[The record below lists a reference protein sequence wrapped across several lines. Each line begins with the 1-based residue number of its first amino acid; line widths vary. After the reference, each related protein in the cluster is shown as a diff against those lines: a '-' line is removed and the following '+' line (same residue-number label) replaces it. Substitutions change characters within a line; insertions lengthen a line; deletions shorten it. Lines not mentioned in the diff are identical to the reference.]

1 MVERF
6 LLCIGSI
13 NMDLSINVTK
23 HPVLGETV
31 VGSEVR
37 FSAGGKGLNQA
48 VAAARQGLR
57 VRFMGAVGRDIFGEQ
72 LLDHARAE
80 SIDTGGVFVR
90 SDHKTGMAFVVVGAN
105 GDNTIVVSPG
115 ANGALSVTDIESHR
129 DWISQSAG
137 VLLQNEAPLV
147 VVEKAMQI
155 AQQDGIPVYYNPAPI
170 VEGCQSLLEYS
181 EVIIVNETEAEQLT
195 GLRIAAKADAFTA
208 GEQLRSRSGQIVIV
222 TLGEQG
228 AVCVDEYGNQ
238 HEAAGLPVS
247 AIDTTSAGDTFVGAF
262 LSQRLGGLEIPD
274 ALAYACVAGSLAV
287 TKAGAQESIPTLYE
301 VQARL
306 RSDGFPPSKFPN
318 TDRWRTPRSG
328 QLP

>member
-1 MVERF
+1 MERF

-13 NMDLSINVTK
+13 NMDLSISVTR

-37 FSAGGKGLNQA
+37 FSPGGKGLNQA

-57 VRFMGAVGRDIFGEQ
+57 VRFMGAVGRDSFGEQ
-72 LLDHARAE
+72 LLAHARAE
-80 SIDTGGVFVR
+80 SIDTDGVLVR
-90 SDHKTGMAFVVVGAN
+90 PDHKTGMAFVVVGEH

-115 ANGALSVTDIESHR
+115 ANGALCVADIESHR
-129 DWISQSAG
+129 EWIGESAG
-137 VLLQNEAPLV
+137 VLLQNEIPLV
-147 VVEKAMQI
+147 VVEKVMQM

-170 VEGCQSLLEYS
+170 VEGCKALLEYS
-181 EVIIVNETEAEQLT
+181 AVIIVNETEAEQLT

-208 GEQLRSRSGQIVIV
+208 CERLRSRSGQTVIV

-238 HEAAGLPVS
+238 HEAAGLSVS
-247 AIDTTSAGDTFVGAF
+247 AVDTTSAGDTFVGAF

-301 VQARL
+301 VRVRL
-306 RSDGFPPSKFPN
+306 RSDGFSSSEFL
-318 TDRWRTPRSG
+318 RS
-328 QLP
+328 PDN